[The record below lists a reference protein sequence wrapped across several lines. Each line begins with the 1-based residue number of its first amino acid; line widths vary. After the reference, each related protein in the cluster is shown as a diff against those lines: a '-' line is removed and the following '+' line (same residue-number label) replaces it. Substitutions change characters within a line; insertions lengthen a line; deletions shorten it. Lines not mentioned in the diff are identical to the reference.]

1 VTAPF
6 KNLSRRERQ
15 IMDIVYARG
24 SVSAF
29 DIQEALPDPPGYST
43 VRTLLRILETKG
55 HLRHEKQG
63 MSYIYSPTQPANQAA
78 HSALTQVVQT
88 FFASSIERVVATLLS
103 SHEMQ
108 LTPEELDRISALVEQ
123 AKQAE
128 LPAELPAEDTKKE
141 QTG

>member
-1 VTAPF
+1 MNKPP
-6 KNLSRRERQ
+6 KGLSRRERQ

-63 MSYIYSPTQPANQAA
+63 MSFIYHPTEPTHQAA
-78 HSALTQVVQT
+78 HSALSQVVQT
-88 FFASSIERVVATLLS
+88 FFASNIERVVATLLS
-103 SHEMQ
+103 SKDIQ
-108 LTPEELDRISALVEQ
+108 LTPEELDRISTLVEQ
-123 AKQAE
+123 AKQGERVTEVA
-128 LPAELPAEDTKKE
+128 KE
-141 QTG
+141 GEGPK

>member
-1 VTAPF
+1 MHPSF

-55 HLRHEKQG
+55 HLHHTKQG
-63 MSYIYSPTQPANQAA
+63 MSFIYSPTQPVNQAA
-78 HSALTQVVQT
+78 RSALAQVVQT
-88 FFASSIERVVATLLS
+88 FFASSIEQVVATLLS
-103 SHEMQ
+103 SKDIQ
-108 LTPEELDRISALVEQ
+108 LTPEELDRISAMVEQ
-123 AKQAE
+123 AKQNE
-128 LPAELPAEDTKKE
+128 QQTEKQTEDPE
-141 QTG
+141 E

>member
-1 VTAPF
+1 MNQPF

-24 SVSAF
+24 HVSAF

-55 HLRHEKQG
+55 HLRHTKQG
-63 MSYIYSPTQPANQAA
+63 MSFIYHPTHPANQAA
-78 HSALTQVVQT
+78 HSALAQVVQT
-88 FFASSIERVVATLLS
+88 FFASNIERVVATLLS
-103 SHEMQ
+103 SKDIQ
-108 LTPEELDRISALVEQ
+108 LTPEDLDRISTLVEQ

-128 LPAELPAEDTKKE
+128 KPAGDPKEEDE
-141 QTG
+141 A

>member
-1 VTAPF
+1 MNQPF

-29 DIQEALPDPPGYST
+29 DIQEALPEPPGYST

-63 MSYIYSPTQPANQAA
+63 MSFIFFPTHPANQAA
-78 HSALTQVVQT
+78 NSALAQVVQT
-88 FFASSIERVVATLLS
+88 FFASNIERVVATLLS
-103 SHEMQ
+103 SKDIQ

-128 LPAELPAEDTKKE
+128 KE
-141 QTG
+141 TEVSEEGEQPV